1 MVSVPIGCDQTYGR
15 NDGIGSRRNLSSAF
29 QIKNDKPMQD
39 LNDLYYFAMVV
50 DHGGFAPAGR
60 AFGIPKSKLSRR
72 IALLEERLGVRLIQR
87 STRRFAV
94 TEVGQNYYAH
104 CKAMLVE
111 AQSAQEAIEQTRA
124 EPCGVVRLTC
134 PVALLDVRVGE
145 MLAAFMATHP
155 RVDLHLEATNRRVDV
170 VGEGVDVA
178 IRVRPP
184 PLDDS
189 DLVMRVLGDRAQCL
203 VASPSLLGRLGAPSV
218 PADLSRFSS
227 LDLGAPQDD
236 HAWHLLGPN
245 DASAVIHHQP
255 RFVTGSMPALRAAAV
270 AGVGVVQL
278 PTMMLGGEIARGE
291 LVRLLPEWA
300 PRREIVHA
308 VFASRRG
315 LLPSVRALID
325 FLIERFGALRED

>member
-1 MVSVPIGCDQTYGR
+1 
-15 NDGIGSRRNLSSAF
+15 
-29 QIKNDKPMQD
+29 MQD

-50 DHGGFAPAGR
+50 DHGGFAAAGR
-60 AFGIPKSKLSRR
+60 ALAIPKSKLSRR

-124 EPCGVVRLTC
+124 EPCGIVRLTC

-145 MLAAFMATHP
+145 MLAAFMAIHP
-155 RVDLHLEATNRRVDV
+155 RVDVHLEATNRRVDV

-189 DLVMRVLGDRAQCL
+189 DLVMRVLGDRGQCL
-203 VASPSLLGRLGAPSV
+203 VASPALLERLGAPV
-218 PADLSRFSS
+218 VAADLARFPS

-236 HAWHLLGPN
+236 HTWHLLGPH
-245 DASAVIHHQP
+245 DASATIHHQP
-255 RFVTGSMPALRAAAV
+255 RFVTGSMPALRAAAI
-270 AGVGVVQL
+270 AGVGIVQL

-291 LVRLLPEWA
+291 LVRLLPDWA

-325 FLIERFGALRED
+325 FLIERFQTLRDD